1 MWDKGKK
8 MNKKKAAPQN
18 GTTQLE
24 HLKNT
29 TLCACPTVTGQL
41 AQVLAILRQG
51 PTSTLEFTYEHNIL
65 RSSARILELR
75 QKGFN
80 ITPHPQVRVL
90 YRGRIY
96 QNVVTYVLG
105 NPEWSS
111 PSQPDSNVTT
121 S

>member
-1 MWDKGKK
+1 

-18 GTTQLE
+18 GTTQFE

-41 AQVLAILRQG
+41 AQVLTILRQG
-51 PTSTLEFTYEHNIL
+51 PTSSLEFIHEHNIL
-65 RSSARILELR
+65 RAPARIFQLR

-80 ITPHPQVRVL
+80 ITPHIQSHVL
-90 YRGRIY
+90 YRDHLYR
-96 QNVVTYVLG
+96 NTATYVLG
-105 NPEWSS
+105 QPEWSS
-111 PSQPDSNVTT
+111 ASESDSNTTT